1 MHYFLTHKKKEKIY
15 KILDSY
21 NIDTIIDDTEES
33 IGSKTKKFNMIGIPY
48 QIILGKKS
56 NETEIE
62 FKQSD
67 NQTKTLKLNKVI
79 DIIRKDLIN

>member
-1 MHYFLTHKKKEKIY
+1 
-15 KILDSY
+15 
-21 NIDTIIDDTEES
+21 
-33 IGSKTKKFNMIGIPY
+33 
-48 QIILGKKS
+48 GKKS

-67 NQTKTLKLNKVI
+67 NQTKTLKLSKVI

>member
-1 MHYFLTHKKKEKIY
+1 
-15 KILDSY
+15 
-21 NIDTIIDDTEES
+21 
-33 IGSKTKKFNMIGIPY
+33 MIGIPY

>member
-1 MHYFLTHKKKEKIY
+1 
-15 KILDSY
+15 
-21 NIDTIIDDTEES
+21 
-33 IGSKTKKFNMIGIPY
+33 MIGIPY

-56 NETEIE
+56 TETEIE